1 MAKLRVGVVSPEREI
16 WSGEADMVIA
26 KTVDGEIGIMPKHA
40 PVLGVLVEGGLLK
53 IKRGDGEA
61 DLVAAVHGGFL
72 SVADDE
78 VSILAEI
85 AELGSE
91 IDIARARSALERAQ
105 ASVESGQEDADAAA
119 EAAAEAKRARA
130 RLRAAGEE
138 VG

>member
-1 MAKLRVGVVSPEREI
+1 MAKLRVGVVSPEREL

-26 KTVDGEIGIMPKHA
+26 KTIDGEIGIMPQHA
-40 PVLGVLVEGGLLK
+40 PVLGVLVEGGVLTV
-53 IKRGDGEA
+53 KRGGGEP

-72 SVADDE
+72 SVADNE
-78 VSILAEI
+78 VSILAEV

-91 IDIARARSALERAQ
+91 VDVARAKNALDRAQ
-105 ASVESGQEDADAAA
+105 ASVEVGQENTD
-119 EAAAEAKRARA
+119 AKRARA

>member
-26 KTVDGEIGIMPKHA
+26 KTIEGEIGIMPQHA
-40 PVLGVLVEGGLLK
+40 PVLGVLVEGGVLTV
-53 IKRGDGEA
+53 KRGGEP
-61 DLVAAVHGGFL
+61 DLVAAVHGGFV
-72 SVADDE
+72 SVANNE
-78 VSILAEI
+78 VSILAEV

-91 IDIARARSALERAQ
+91 VDVARARNAMERAQ
-105 ASVESGQEDADAAA
+105 ASVETDQENA

>member
-53 IKRGDGEA
+53 IKRGNGEA

-78 VSILAEI
+78 VSVLAEV

-91 IDIARARSALERAQ
+91 IDVARAKSALERAQ
-105 ASVESGQEDADAAA
+105 ASVESEQEDADAAA
-119 EAAAEAKRARA
+119 GAKRARA

>member
-1 MAKLRVGVVSPEREI
+1 MAKLRVGVVSPEREL

-26 KTVDGEIGIMPKHA
+26 KTIDGEIGIMPQHA
-40 PVLGVLVEGGLLK
+40 PVLGVLVEGGVLTV
-53 IKRGDGEA
+53 KRGGGEP

-72 SVADDE
+72 SVANNE
-78 VSILAEI
+78 VSILAEV

-91 IDIARARSALERAQ
+91 VDVARAKNALDRAQ
-105 ASVESGQEDADAAA
+105 ASVEVGQESADAAA
-119 EAAAEAKRARA
+119 DAKRARA

>member
-1 MAKLRVGVVSPEREI
+1 VAKLRVGVVSPEREI

-53 IKRGDGEA
+53 IKRGNGEA

-78 VSILAEI
+78 VSVLAEV

-91 IDIARARSALERAQ
+91 VDIARAKSALERAQ
-105 ASVESGQEDADAAA
+105 ASVESDQEDADAAA
-119 EAAAEAKRARA
+119 GARRARA

>member
-53 IKRGDGEA
+53 IKRGNGEA

-78 VSILAEI
+78 VSVLAEV

-91 IDIARARSALERAQ
+91 IDVARAKSALERAQ
-105 ASVESGQEDADAAA
+105 ASVESEQEDADAAA
-119 EAAAEAKRARA
+119 GARRARA

>member
-1 MAKLRVGVVSPEREI
+1 VAKLRVGVVSPEREI

-26 KTVDGEIGIMPKHA
+26 KTVDGEIGIMPRHA
-40 PVLGVLVEGGLLK
+40 PVLGVLVEGGVLTV
-53 IKRGDGEA
+53 KRGDGES

-72 SVADDE
+72 SVANDE

-91 IDIARARSALERAQ
+91 VDVSRARNALERAQ
-105 ASVESGQEDADAAA
+105 ASVESNQEDADAAV
-119 EAAAEAKRARA
+119 EAKRAKA

>member
-53 IKRGDGEA
+53 IKRGGGEA

-78 VSILAEI
+78 VSILAEL

-91 IDIARARSALERAQ
+91 VDVARAKNALERAQ
-105 ASVESGQEDADAAA
+105 ASVEANQEDAD
-119 EAAAEAKRARA
+119 AAAEAKRARA

>member
-1 MAKLRVGVVSPEREI
+1 VAKLRVGVVSPEREI

-26 KTVDGEIGIMPKHA
+26 KTVDGEIGIMPRHA
-40 PVLGVLVEGGLLK
+40 PVLGVLVEGGVLTV
-53 IKRGDGEA
+53 KRGDGES

-72 SVADDE
+72 SVANDE

-91 IDIARARSALERAQ
+91 VDVSRARNALERAQ
-105 ASVESGQEDADAAA
+105 ASFEANQEDADAAV
-119 EAAAEAKRARA
+119 EAKRAKA

>member
-16 WSGEADMVIA
+16 WSGDADMVIA
-26 KTVDGEIGIMPKHA
+26 KTVDGEIGIMPQHA
-40 PVLGVLVEGGLLK
+40 PVLGVLVEGGVLTV
-53 IKRGDGEA
+53 KRGGGEP

-72 SVADDE
+72 SVADNE
-78 VSILAEI
+78 VSILAEV

-91 IDIARARSALERAQ
+91 VDVARAKNALDRAQ
-105 ASVESGQEDADAAA
+105 ASVEADQENAD
-119 EAAAEAKRARA
+119 AAAEAKRARA

>member
-26 KTVDGEIGIMPKHA
+26 KTVDGEIGIMPRHA
-40 PVLGVLVEGGLLK
+40 PVLGVLVEGGVLTV
-53 IKRGDGEA
+53 KRGDGES

-72 SVADDE
+72 SVANDE

-91 IDIARARSALERAQ
+91 VDVSRARNALERAQ
-105 ASVESGQEDADAAA
+105 ASVESNQEDADAAV
-119 EAAAEAKRARA
+119 EAKRAKA

>member
-26 KTVDGEIGIMPKHA
+26 KTIDGEIGIMPKHA
-40 PVLGVLVEGGLLK
+40 PVLGVLVEGGVLTV
-53 IKRGDGEA
+53 KRGGGES
-61 DLVAAVHGGFL
+61 DLIAAVHGGFL

-78 VSILAEI
+78 VSILAEM

-91 IDIARARSALERAQ
+91 VDVAAAKDALQRAQ
-105 ASVESGQEDADAAA
+105 ASIEANQEDADAALA
-119 EAAAEAKRARA
+119 AKRARA

>member
-1 MAKLRVGVVSPEREI
+1 
-16 WSGEADMVIA
+16 MVIA
-26 KTVDGEIGIMPKHA
+26 KTVDGEIGIMPRHA
-40 PVLGVLVEGGLLK
+40 PVLGVLVEGGVLTV
-53 IKRGDGEA
+53 KRGDGES

-72 SVADDE
+72 SVANDE

-91 IDIARARSALERAQ
+91 VDVSRARNALERAQ
-105 ASVESGQEDADAAA
+105 ASVESNQEDADAAV
-119 EAAAEAKRARA
+119 EAKRAKA

>member
-1 MAKLRVGVVSPEREI
+1 VAKLRVGVVSPEREI

-53 IKRGDGEA
+53 IKRGNGES

-78 VSILAEI
+78 VSILAEL

-91 IDIARARSALERAQ
+91 VDVARAKTALERAQ
-105 ASVESGQEDADAAA
+105 ASVEADQEDADAAA
-119 EAAAEAKRARA
+119 EAKRAKA

>member
-26 KTVDGEIGIMPKHA
+26 KTVDGEIGIMPRHA
-40 PVLGVLVEGGLLK
+40 PVLGVLVEGGVLTV
-53 IKRGDGEA
+53 KRGDGES

-72 SVADDE
+72 SVANDE

-91 IDIARARSALERAQ
+91 VDVSRARNALERAQ
-105 ASVESGQEDADAAA
+105 ASVEANQEDADAAV
-119 EAAAEAKRARA
+119 EAKRAKA

>member
-26 KTVDGEIGIMPKHA
+26 KTIDGEIGIMPKHA
-40 PVLGVLVEGGLLK
+40 PVLGVLVEGGVLTV
-53 IKRGDGEA
+53 KRGGGES
-61 DLVAAVHGGFL
+61 DLIAAVHGGFL

-78 VSILAEI
+78 VSILAEL

-91 IDIARARSALERAQ
+91 VDVAAAKDALQRAQ
-105 ASVESGQEDADAAA
+105 ASIEANQEDADAAVA
-119 EAAAEAKRARA
+119 AKRARA

>member
-53 IKRGDGEA
+53 IKRGNGEA

-78 VSILAEI
+78 VSVLAEV

-91 IDIARARSALERAQ
+91 VDIARAKSALERAQ
-105 ASVESGQEDADAAA
+105 ASIESEQEDADAAA
-119 EAAAEAKRARA
+119 GARRAKA

>member
-26 KTVDGEIGIMPKHA
+26 KTIDGEIGIMPKHA
-40 PVLGVLVEGGLLK
+40 PVLGVLVEGGVLTV
-53 IKRGDGEA
+53 KRGGGEP

-72 SVADDE
+72 SVADNE
-78 VSILAEI
+78 VSILAEL

-91 IDIARARSALERAQ
+91 VDIAAAKDALQRAQ
-105 ASVESGQEDADAAA
+105 ASVEANQEDADAAI
-119 EAAAEAKRARA
+119 EAKRARA

>member
-26 KTVDGEIGIMPKHA
+26 KTIDGEIGIMPKHA
-40 PVLGVLVEGGLLK
+40 PVLGVLVEGGVLTV
-53 IKRGDGEA
+53 KRGGGES
-61 DLVAAVHGGFL
+61 DLIAAVHGGFL

-78 VSILAEI
+78 VSILAEM

-91 IDIARARSALERAQ
+91 VDIAAAKDALQRAQ
-105 ASVESGQEDADAAA
+105 ASIEANQEDADAAVA
-119 EAAAEAKRARA
+119 AKRARA

>member
-40 PVLGVLVEGGLLK
+40 PVLGVLVEGGLLT

-61 DLVAAVHGGFL
+61 NLVAAVHGGFL

-78 VSILAEI
+78 VSILAEL

-91 IDIARARSALERAQ
+91 VDVARAKSALERAQ
-105 ASVESGQEDADAAA
+105 ASVESDQENADAV
-119 EAAAEAKRARA
+119 AEAKRARA

>member
-40 PVLGVLVEGGLLK
+40 PVIGVLVEGGLLTV
-53 IKRGDGEA
+53 KRGNGEA

-72 SVADDE
+72 SVANDE
-78 VSILAEI
+78 VSILAEL

-91 IDIARARSALERAQ
+91 VDIPRAKSALDRAQ
-105 ASVESGQEDADAAA
+105 ASVEAGQEEADAAKRA
-119 EAAAEAKRARA
+119 RARA

-138 VG
+138 VR